1 MARRTLYILNFTRFC
16 LSSVSYLE
24 DVRHSLFYSVCTFKT
39 ENRHGGNDKTHCYKF
54 VTCICNNLVAA
65 GTKGATLKTEL
76 NFRNQKSILITKKK
90 SQKIKNKVFRLL
102 IFFFGK
108 FLKDFFAGKV
118 WRLHLCLWEPKK
130 GKKIVMIVWL
140 F

>member
-54 VTCICNNLVAA
+54 VTCICNNLVAD

-90 SQKIKNKVFRLL
+90 SQK
-102 IFFFGK
+102 
-108 FLKDFFAGKV
+108 
-118 WRLHLCLWEPKK
+118 
-130 GKKIVMIVWL
+130 KKIKSSAFSFFSL
-140 F
+140 ENF

>member
-1 MARRTLYILNFTRFC
+1 M
-16 LSSVSYLE
+16 
-24 DVRHSLFYSVCTFKT
+24 
-39 ENRHGGNDKTHCYKF
+39 ENRGNDKTHCYKF
-54 VTCICNNLVAA
+54 VTCIRNNLVAD

-90 SQKIKNKVFRLL
+90 IQKIKNKVFRLL
-102 IFFFGK
+102 IVFLWKIFKRFFLQEKSGDSIFVSGS
-108 FLKDFFAGKV
+108 
-118 WRLHLCLWEPKK
+118 LCEK